1 MLRYGRY
8 GENMQYNKKYCPA
21 IVGIYYYVDDVRSIT
36 AISKSTGIPTGSV
49 QTILERK
56 YHETKPTRKAT
67 QRIVDAIEREY
78 LAGES
83 TYMLAE
89 KYGVDHTTIGKWM
102 KKRGHSR
109 GKGWTGGNRRGHNK
123 GHDAIRAAAMEK
135 CAAKVEELTGGSISL
150 VSYVSRED
158 TTLRCN
164 VCGHVFKR
172 YNDPKR
178 TPRCP
183 RCYEKELLE
192 IAERREQRKEQHR
205 LDREA
210 EYAKEKHCKICG
222 RVFHSKNPTT
232 AYCSDKCRTKHEIN
246 RKLERDRRKTAIRQ
260 EEELKKDKVCI
271 CCGKVFHSVWKT
283 ARHCDDCH
291 HFVKRCDHKWR
302 AKKYGVAY
310 EPGITVKKLV
320 KRDNNICQICGKP
333 CDGSDKTWGSYGP
346 MSPSVD
352 HIIAMVN
359 GGGHVWENVQLAHVL
374 CNAIKGACDMSEVTI

>member
-1 MLRYGRY
+1 MLRYGGY
-8 GENMQYNKKYCPA
+8 GENMQHNKKHCPA
-21 IVGIYYYVDDVRSIT
+21 IVGIYYYVDGINS
-36 AISKSTGIPTGSV
+36 SKEIARRMGVSTSSV
-49 QTILERK
+49 WEILNRKLKVAGHYEKTPKTTI
-56 YHETKPTRKAT
+56 
-67 QRIVDAIEREY
+67 DAVEREY

-102 KKRGHSR
+102 KRRGHSR

-123 GHDAIRAAAMEK
+123 GHDAIRAAAIEK
-135 CAAKVEELTGGSISL
+135 CAAQVEELTGGSISL

-210 EYAKEKHCKICG
+210 EYAKEKHCASCG
-222 RVFHSKNPTT
+222 AVFHSESKTQL
-232 AYCSDKCRTKHEIN
+232 YCSNTCSKREKRH
-246 RKLERDRRKTAIRQ
+246 RDASVGKKRDTTHRRR
-260 EEELKKDKVCI
+260 
-271 CCGKVFHSVWKT
+271 
-283 ARHCDDCH
+283 AR
-291 HFVKRCDHKWR
+291 
-302 AKKYGVAY
+302 KYGVPY
-310 EPGITVKKLV
+310 DSSITVESV
-320 KRDNNICQICGKP
+320 IERYGMNCRICGKP
-333 CDGSDKTWGSYGP
+333 CDPNDKRWGSSGP
-346 MSPSVD
+346 LYPSVD
-352 HIIAMVN
+352 CIVPMKK
-359 GGGHVWENVQLAHVL
+359 GGGYVWGNVQLAHHI
-374 CNAIKGACDMSEVTI
+374 CNSNKSDKDMKEVIAHA